1 MPPVN
6 QQRRDALADAAIA
19 IVASEGTHGLSHRS
33 VDETAA
39 VPKGTTSN
47 YFRSREALL
56 AATVE
61 RIVHLH
67 FEWIAELRAEREGEL
82 DRAALMEILAQVL
95 DESVTVHKDRY
106 RAMMELLLEGT
117 RRPELHATLVET
129 FTSGVQLVHE
139 AHKADGLEPT
149 DAQIHLLRVIYV
161 GTLFSFIVLPESLQ
175 TLGPAETTM
184 TFLNTIL
191 TQ

>member
-19 IVASEGTHGLSHRS
+19 IVAAHGTHGLSHRS
-33 VDETAA
+33 VDEAAA

-47 YFRSREALL
+47 YFRSRDALL
-56 AATVE
+56 EATVG
-61 RIVHLH
+61 RVVRLH
-67 FEWIAELRAEREGEL
+67 FEWIAQLRAKRDGEL

-95 DESVTVHKDRY
+95 DEAVTVHKDRY

-129 FTSGVQLVHE
+129 FSSGTRLLNE
-139 AHKADGLEPT
+139 ATGAEGYEPT
-149 DAQIHLLRVIYV
+149 DQQAHLLRVIYV
-161 GTLFSFIVLPESLQ
+161 GTLFSYIVLPE
-175 TLGPAETTM
+175 TLHTIGPGETTM
-184 TFLNTIL
+184 TFLSTFL
-191 TQ
+191 PR

>member
-19 IVASEGTHGLSHRS
+19 IVAKEGTHGLSHRS

-47 YFRSREALL
+47 YFRSRDALL
-56 AATVE
+56 EATV
-61 RIVHLH
+61 RRVVQLH
-67 FEWIAELRAEREGEL
+67 FEWISQLRAERDGTL
-82 DRAALMEILAQVL
+82 DRTALVEILAQVL

-117 RRPELHATLVET
+117 RRPELHATLVDT
-129 FTSGVQLVHE
+129 FTSGVRLLQDAKV
-139 AHKADGLEPT
+139 ADGSE
-149 DAQIHLLRVIYV
+149 ASEKQRHLLRVIYV
-161 GTLFSFIVLPESLQ
+161 GTLFSYIVLPEELQ
-175 TLGPAETTM
+175 AIGPGETTM
-184 TFLNTIL
+184 TFLNAFL
-191 TQ
+191 PH